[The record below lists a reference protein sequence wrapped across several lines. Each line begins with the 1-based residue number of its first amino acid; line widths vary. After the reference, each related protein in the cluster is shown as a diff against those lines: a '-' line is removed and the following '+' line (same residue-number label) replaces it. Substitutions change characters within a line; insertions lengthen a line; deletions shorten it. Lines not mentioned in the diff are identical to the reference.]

1 MTGLSAMN
9 ESYRAVVSGIEKF
22 HADKLILRLKPER
35 PFPFQAGQYVEL
47 TLETCEPRYYSIACT
62 PGSADIEL
70 HIKDNGNG
78 GLGTYAM
85 TKLQIGDSASI
96 RGPFGNCTWRDDGK
110 PHQILV
116 AGGIGIIPLKAI
128 TEAAIASSYAGRLS
142 LYWGVQQQADL
153 YLQSQFDALEKQVA
167 NFSFHPVVADP
178 LHDLIRK
185 NEADLSRA
193 RIYISGPPAMFASLV
208 PALLAQH
215 ADPAGFRSD
224 NQDLVSA
231 LVKEYMAGTLRPSGT

>member
-1 MTGLSAMN
+1 MN
-9 ESYRAVVSGIEKF
+9 KSYRAVVAGIDRF
-22 HADKLILRLKPER
+22 HTDKLILNLRLEVPL
-35 PFPFQAGQYVEL
+35 PFQPGQYIEL
-47 TLETCEPRYYSIACT
+47 TLGTCDPRYYSIANT
-62 PGSADIEL
+62 PGGTDIEL

-128 TEAAIASSYAGRLS
+128 AEAAIASSYAGRLS

>member
-1 MTGLSAMN
+1 MN
-9 ESYRAVVSGIEKF
+9 ESYRAVVSGIDKF
-22 HADKLILRLKPER
+22 HADKLSLRLTPEQ
-35 PFPFQAGQYVEL
+35 PFLFQAGQYVEL
-47 TLETCEPRYYSIACT
+47 TLEMCQPRYYSIAST

-85 TKLQIGDSASI
+85 TKLQVGDSAFL
-96 RGPFGNCTWRDDGK
+96 RGPFGNCIWQDDGK

-128 TEAAIASSYAGRLS
+128 AETAIASSYTGRLS

-153 YLQSQFDALEKQVA
+153 YLQSQFEGLAQRAA

-178 LHDLIRK
+178 LHDLIQR
-185 NEADLSRA
+185 NEANLSRT
-193 RIYISGPPAMFASLV
+193 RIYLSGPPAMFASLV
-208 PALLAQH
+208 PALLAH
-215 ADPAGFRSD
+215 RADPQGISSD
-224 NQDLVSA
+224 NQDLVAA
-231 LVKEYMAGTLRPSGT
+231 LVREYMAGTLRPSGT

>member
-1 MTGLSAMN
+1 MN
-9 ESYRAVVSGIEKF
+9 KSYRAVVARVDRF
-22 HADKLILRLKPER
+22 HTDKLILNLRLEVPL
-35 PFPFQAGQYVEL
+35 PFQPGQYIEL
-47 TLETCEPRYYSIACT
+47 TLGTCDPRYYSIANT
-62 PGSADIEL
+62 PGGTDIEL

-85 TKLQIGDSASI
+85 TKLQIGDSASV

-128 TEAAIASSYAGRLS
+128 AEAAIASSYAGRLS

-153 YLQSQFDALEKQVA
+153 YLQSQFDALAKQAA
-167 NFSFHPVVADP
+167 NFSFHPVVGDP

-215 ADPAGFRSD
+215 ADPAAFRSD